1 MSMQTTLED
10 RLDLDRLDQVLAL
23 SRLTAIRTRAE
34 SSDRRHSELIG
45 EIRADPETQTARSY
59 GFKCPS
65 CKYDW
70 TSWLKP
76 SITFVSLSFVTDD
89 CPNCQRE
96 YVQASM
102 FDQKGAL
109 IVARRTEAAS
119 SVLADVQTAAG

>member
-1 MSMQTTLED
+1 MQTLED

-23 SRLTAIRTRAE
+23 SRLTAITTSAE
-34 SSDRRHSELIG
+34 SSDRRNAESSDRRNNELVG
-45 EIRADPETQTARSY
+45 EIGVDPETQTARNY

-89 CPNCQRE
+89 CPNCQRK
-96 YVQASM
+96 YVQAST
-102 FDQKGAL
+102 FQAAFRAGLAA
-109 IVARRTEAAS
+109 ARF
-119 SVLADVQTAAG
+119 V

>member
-1 MSMQTTLED
+1 MSMQTTLGD

-23 SRLTAIRTRAE
+23 SRLTAITTSAE
-34 SSDRRHSELIG
+34 SSDRRNNELVG
-45 EIRADPETQTARSY
+45 EIGVDPETQTARNY

-89 CPNCQRE
+89 CPNCQRK
-96 YVQASM
+96 YVQAST
-102 FDQKGAL
+102 FQAAFRAGLAA
-109 IVARRTEAAS
+109 ARF
-119 SVLADVQTAAG
+119 V